1 MVKAAFWYCASRL
14 ERPPPPES
22 ILRDMPT
29 NDPRDTFAYKIKT
42 FLNTKTLN
50 CFASSGLKFWSRGQ
64 DLNLRPPGYEP
75 GELPDCSTPQCM

>member
-22 ILRDMPT
+22 ILRDLPT

-42 FLNTKTLN
+42 F
-50 CFASSGLKFWSRGQ
+50 
-64 DLNLRPPGYEP
+64 
-75 GELPDCSTPQCM
+75 